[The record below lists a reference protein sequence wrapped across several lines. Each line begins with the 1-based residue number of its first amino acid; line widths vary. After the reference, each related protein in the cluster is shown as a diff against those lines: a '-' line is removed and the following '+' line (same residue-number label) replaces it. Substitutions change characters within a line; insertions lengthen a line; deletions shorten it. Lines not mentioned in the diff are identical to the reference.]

1 MLDHQYFFSFYW
13 IYLFLSISHSLST
26 VSEVFCVERFEVFAI
41 LLAILLPIKSP
52 RIKTFLLLQINTN
65 YQ

>member
-26 VSEVFCVERFEVFAI
+26 VSEVFYVERFEIFAI

-52 RIKTFLLLQINTN
+52 RIKSSN
-65 YQ
+65 